1 MACPSRP
8 TIFAVIELVDCLGC
22 LDESSL
28 LLLLI
33 TEDTKSLDD
42 THFPELSDV
51 EEARDWIQD
60 FPTKC
65 WMIATGGVPIG
76 LIMVHEPV
84 SPGVPIGFLETGTFI
99 LKQHRRNGFATQAWE
114 IAETALPDSCS
125 GLAAV
130 TWESNI
136 ASIRRLEKSRF
147 KFDQRIWYWGQDP
160 TSKSGW
166 CEVWL
171 KSLPD
176 SA

>member
-1 MACPSRP
+1 MIR
-8 TIFAVIELVDCLGC
+8 LLDCLNC
-22 LDESSL
+22 IDKSSSFL
-28 LLLLI
+28 LSI
-33 TEDTKSLDD
+33 AEDVKALDD
-42 THFPELSDV
+42 THFPEFSDF
-51 EEARDWIQD
+51 EQAKRWIRD
-60 FPTKC
+60 FPIKC
-65 WMIATGGVPIG
+65 WMITSEDIPIG
-76 LIMVHEPV
+76 LVMVHEPV
-84 SPGVPIGFLETGTFI
+84 SPGIPAGFLETGTFI

-147 KFDQRIWYWGQDP
+147 RFDQRVWYWGQDP
-160 TSKSGW
+160 KSKSGW